1 MPFNILLVEDN
12 IQKKEKIL
20 DFIKSIDSLNLVA
33 DASSFTS
40 GCQIV
45 DNYGSECDII
55 LLDISL
61 PTYDKNNLSP
71 GGNFRSFAGKEIAR
85 KIIRKKMKIKIIFIT
100 QYNSFSENR
109 KSYNFQ
115 ELKAELIKDCK
126 ENFLGM
132 IQFDSTKENWKIDLN
147 KLIGDLS

>member
-1 MPFNILLVEDN
+1 MSFNILLVEDN
-12 IQKKEKIL
+12 IQKKDKIL
-20 DFIKSIDSLNLVA
+20 DFIKSIDSMNIVA
-33 DASSFTS
+33 VASSFTS

-85 KIIRKKMKIKIIFIT
+85 KIIRKKMKMKIIFIT

-126 ENFLGM
+126 DNFLGM

>member
-1 MPFNILLVEDN
+1 MSFNILLVEDN
-12 IQKKEKIL
+12 IQKKDKIL
-20 DFIKSIDSLNLVA
+20 DFIKSIDSMNIVA
-33 DASSFTS
+33 IASSFTS

-85 KIIRKKMKIKIIFIT
+85 KIIRKKMKMKIIFIT

-126 ENFLGM
+126 DNFLGM

>member
-1 MPFNILLVEDN
+1 MSFNILLVEDN
-12 IQKKEKIL
+12 IQKKDKIL
-20 DFIKSIDSLNLVA
+20 DFIKSIDSMNIVA
-33 DASSFTS
+33 VASSFTS

-85 KIIRKKMKIKIIFIT
+85 KIIRKKMKMKIIFIT

-126 ENFLGM
+126 YNFLGM